1 MKQHTERDDHFGDL
15 GGALKERAHRT
26 ADDDVV
32 VDGQGE
38 QVQQRHYVSRVDQG
52 LPEHVGAR
60 LRVAVDSLWENEKKC
75 SYVLRKA
82 LVNVAHIMS
91 LLNLLAL
98 AEILY
103 IVVSSS
109 MGTFL
114 QRSAKIPA
122 EWQ

>member
-1 MKQHTERDDHFGDL
+1 MQLGHNPRRNLRWLKTAEVVKQHTERDDHFGDL

-60 LRVAVDSLWENEKKC
+60 LRVAVDNFGTTRKSAPTC
-75 SYVLRKA
+75 SGRP
-82 LVNVAHIMS
+82 
-91 LLNLLAL
+91 
-98 AEILY
+98 
-103 IVVSSS
+103 SSTWLTS
-109 MGTFL
+109 C
-114 QRSAKIPA
+114 RC
-122 EWQ
+122 